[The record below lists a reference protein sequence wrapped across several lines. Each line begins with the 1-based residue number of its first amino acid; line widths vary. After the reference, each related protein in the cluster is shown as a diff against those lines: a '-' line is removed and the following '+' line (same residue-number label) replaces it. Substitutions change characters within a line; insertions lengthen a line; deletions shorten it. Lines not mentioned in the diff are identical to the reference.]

1 MAFHNPITPRT
12 KNPKRG
18 RFIVPHTLRL
28 MSSIAAVLFVSP
40 PTVVIHRSLAEV
52 IRSMSGSLNRHPL
65 R

>member
-28 MSSIAAVLFVSP
+28 MSSIAAVRLARR
-40 PTVVIHRSLAEV
+40 PTDRPSSFQRE
-52 IRSMSGSLNRHPL
+52 
-65 R
+65 